1 LRSTLTLRRAVLLG
15 LASLVSP
22 RSEAKPAEPAP
33 APGPAAASAPTP
45 AEPEAPSTRSGAHP
59 LMGLTARS
67 TGSGELP
74 KPPHDPAERR
84 AWLDAQLDAAFKTPA
99 LAKAKISAVV
109 VEVDSGKTLY
119 ARDDKAPLNA
129 ASNVKIVTSAAS
141 LSLLGPEYRW
151 RTTVAIVGPPGGPP
165 LPSGGEVSGDL
176 YLHGSGDPTLS
187 TEDLAAMVSD
197 LVSLGLHKV
206 RGSLVIDDSL
216 FDGGYVP
223 PAYDQ
228 KNDST
233 ASRAPS
239 SAASLDSNVVGVTII
254 PAAAAG
260 APARIV
266 VDPASPYFT
275 VAGRVV
281 TAGSGPAAP
290 SVDTKEDGSHT
301 RVNVSGRIKLGAD
314 PRTFYRRVAQPSLFL
329 GQTLKQLLDRRGI
342 GVGNVRVGAAP
353 SQGLRVLATHDSAP
367 LAVVV
372 QDLNKRSNNFAA
384 EQLLRTMGAEI
395 GGHPGS
401 WDKGLKAVGRYLNGV
416 GIKTG
421 TYKMMNGSG
430 LYDSNRFSAAQ
441 IATILRAAVHDFRIS
456 AEFLASLAVAGT
468 DGTIAHRMGATLAER
483 YVRAKTGTLAN
494 VSCLSGFAGSPGHL
508 PLVFSIL
515 VNDVGNPND
524 ARRAQD
530 RAAEILVAYLEAD
543 SAAK

>member
-1 LRSTLTLRRAVLLG
+1 MLCLG
-15 LASLVSP
+15 LGALAANPSARAKSP
-22 RSEAKPAEPAP
+22 EPEPTA
-33 APGPAAASAPTP
+33 APTP
-45 AEPEAPSTRSGAHP
+45 NPQPPPATETEAATTGKGGPRP
-59 LMGLTARS
+59 LMGLTPRS
-67 TGSGELP
+67 GASPDLP
-74 KPPHDPAERR
+74 KPPRDPAQRR
-84 AWLDAQLDAAFKTPA
+84 AWLGAELDALFRTPA
-99 LAKAKISAVV
+99 LAKARVSAIV
-109 VEVDSGKTLY
+109 VEADSGKTLY
-119 ARDDKAPLNA
+119 AHDDKTALNA

-151 RTTVAIVGPPGGPP
+151 RTTLSVNGPPGGPP
-165 LPSGGEVSGDL
+165 LPAGGEVSGDL
-176 YLHGSGDPTLS
+176 YLRGSGDPTLS

-197 LVSLGLHKV
+197 LASLGLHKV
-206 RGSLVIDDSL
+206 RGALVIDDSL

-239 SAASLDSNVVGVTII
+239 SAASLDGNVVGVTII
-254 PAAAAG
+254 PGAAAG

-266 VDPASPYFT
+266 VDPASPYFV
-275 VAGRVV
+275 VAGRVI
-281 TAGSGPAAP
+281 TAANGPAAP
-290 SVDTKEDGSHT
+290 SVDTKEDGNRT
-301 RVNVSGRIKLGAD
+301 RVNVAGRIKLGAD
-314 PRTFYRRVAQPSLFL
+314 PRTIYRRVAQPSLFL
-329 GQTLKQLLDRRGI
+329 GQTLRQLLERRGI
-342 GVGNVRVGAAP
+342 SVGSVRVGASPA
-353 SQGLRVLATHDSAP
+353 QGLRVIATHDSAP

-384 EQLLRTMGAEI
+384 EQLLRTLGAEI
-395 GGHPGS
+395 GGHPGN
-401 WDKGLKAVGRYLNGV
+401 WDKGLKAVARYLGGI
-416 GIKTG
+416 GIKADS
-421 TYKMMNGSG
+421 YQMKNGSG

-441 IATILRAAVHDFRIS
+441 IATILRAAAHDFRIS

-524 ARRAQD
+524 ARHAQD
-530 RAAEILVAYLEAD
+530 RAAEILVAYLEGEPVAQ
-543 SAAK
+543 

>member
-1 LRSTLTLRRAVLLG
+1 MLCLG
-15 LASLVSP
+15 LCAAAPSP
-22 RSEAKPAEPAP
+22 GARAKSPEPEPTAAP
-33 APGPAAASAPTP
+33 APNPQPPPATETEAATTGKVGP
-45 AEPEAPSTRSGAHP
+45 RP
-59 LMGLTARS
+59 LMGLSPRAGAS
-67 TGSGELP
+67 PDLP
-74 KPPHDPAERR
+74 KPPRDPAERR
-84 AWLDAQLDAAFKTPA
+84 AWLGVQLEALFKTPA
-99 LAKAKISAVV
+99 LARARVSAIV
-109 VEVDSGKTLY
+109 VEADSGKTLY
-119 ARDDKAPLNA
+119 AHDDKTPLNA

-151 RTTVAIVGPPGGPP
+151 RTTLSVNGPPGGPP
-165 LPSGGEVSGDL
+165 LPAGGEVSGDL
-176 YLHGSGDPTLS
+176 YLRGSGDPTLS

-197 LVSLGLHKV
+197 LASLGLHKV
-206 RGSLVIDDSL
+206 HGALVVDDSL

-239 SAASLDSNVVGVTII
+239 SAASLDGNVVAVTII
-254 PAAAAG
+254 PGAAAG

-281 TAGSGPAAP
+281 TAANGPAAP
-290 SVDTKEDGSHT
+290 AST
-301 RVNVSGRIKLGAD
+301 
-314 PRTFYRRVAQPSLFL
+314 PR
-329 GQTLKQLLDRRGI
+329 RRGRRRASTSRGGSSWGPTRARFTGGSRSRRCSWGRRCASCSS
-342 GVGNVRVGAAP
+342 GVGSP
-353 SQGLRVLATHDSAP
+353 SATCASGPRRAQGLRVIATHDSAP

-384 EQLLRTMGAEI
+384 EQLLRTLGAEI
-395 GGHPGS
+395 GGHPGN
-401 WDKGLKAVGRYLNGV
+401 WDKGLKAVARYLAGI
-416 GIKTG
+416 GIKADS
-421 TYKMMNGSG
+421 YQMKNGSG

-441 IATILRAAVHDFRIS
+441 IATILRAAAHDFRIS

-524 ARRAQD
+524 ARHAQD
-530 RAAEILVAYLEAD
+530 RAAEILVAYLEGDAL
-543 SAAK
+543 AK